1 MQKQTDQVKIKLPGR
16 RLPLRVKPALSDS
29 TPLVD
34 NCPVTR
40 RVILIS
46 PMPGQVHE
54 LVKALT
60 DSCFDVLVFHRWEP
74 DLHERL
80 VFDLLI
86 YDLSVA
92 GTIDAFA
99 GISSRLNREAEHTT
113 PCLYLV
119 GEKMIGSASGPML
132 QEELLVW
139 PARPQEA
146 LYRVQRMIGNS
157 PALPNRGFLPE
168 DGHRIGF
175 KDLWLDRERMSVQRD
190 NNRIHLTKT
199 EYDLLLKLIDAKG
212 AVISREEMLSD
223 IWETDFTGGSNVVDV
238 HIKSLRKKLGDNASS
253 PQYIVT
259 VRGVGYRLAD

>member
-157 PALPNRGFLPE
+157 PALPNRGFC
-168 DGHRIGF
+168 
-175 KDLWLDRERMSVQRD
+175 
-190 NNRIHLTKT
+190 
-199 EYDLLLKLIDAKG
+199 
-212 AVISREEMLSD
+212 
-223 IWETDFTGGSNVVDV
+223 
-238 HIKSLRKKLGDNASS
+238 LRKDTVSDLKICGL
-253 PQYIVT
+253 IVN
-259 VRGVGYRLAD
+259 G